1 MKEVKKVKD
10 TKRELISN
18 IAEKFVNLSE
28 IEKSFIAGYMAGK
41 QELLYEQKIKK
52 EELNKKDKA
61 N

>member
-1 MKEVKKVKD
+1 MKGVKKVKD

-41 QELLYEQKIKK
+41 QELLYEQK
-52 EELNKKDKA
+52 
-61 N
+61 

>member
-1 MKEVKKVKD
+1 MKGVKKVKD